1 MLCETSPIALTTPES
16 AVPLDDNPY
25 APFFSSN
32 PKDANPTDAN
42 PVYTKWPRWLVEEA
56 TAARQCVARLP
67 QLAAGAF
74 VLFFIHD

>member
-25 APFFSSN
+25 ARFSSSN

-42 PVYTKWPRWLVEEA
+42 PVYTN
-56 TAARQCVARLP
+56 
-67 QLAAGAF
+67 
-74 VLFFIHD
+74 